1 MFKNFILFQLV
12 LLFTINTVSAQAPAT
27 TQRDYIH
34 NNMFWG
40 NLVINGKI
48 KGKFNYQCDFE
59 ERRQADPAHS
69 PEPNATVGT
78 NHANIFK
85 NPYQNAIRPWIH
97 YQPNKFLRFSI
108 SPITWFGTWSY
119 PINDKTYFQ
128 PEFRTAFQI
137 TTNQF
142 LGRVILNYRFRY
154 EFRFYGVKTE
164 THHPGDITGPGASYD
179 FPEAN
184 QRGRF
189 RYMVRA
195 IVPFNNKELVK
206 GTFYSLT
213 SCEAFLNVGKNMKN
227 ANIFDQTR
235 TYIGV
240 GWKFA
245 KEIRCEAGYLNQMA
259 FRLNNTA
266 KNNVDLNNCLFV
278 NLIFDDLNSFFRKK
292 KIE

>member
-1 MFKNFILFQLV
+1 MKKYFAVLFITVYF
-12 LLFTINTVSAQAPAT
+12 INDVIGQAPAS

-40 NLVINGKI
+40 NLVIVGKI

-69 PEPNATVGT
+69 QEPNTTVGD
-78 NHANIFK
+78 NKYNIFK

-108 SPITWFGTWSY
+108 SPITWFGTSSY
-119 PINDKTYFQ
+119 PINGKTYFQ

-137 TTNQF
+137 TTNQY
-142 LGRVILNYRFRY
+142 LGRVILNYRYRY
-154 EFRFYGVKTE
+154 EFRFYGIKEQTD
-164 THHPGDITGPGASYD
+164 HPGNVTGPSSSYD
-179 FPEAN
+179 FPSGN
-184 QRGRF
+184 HKGRF

-195 IVPFNNKELVK
+195 LIPLNNKEIIK
-206 GTFYSLT
+206 GTFYTMT
-213 SCEAFLNVGKNMKN
+213 SAEVFLNIGPNIKN

-235 TYIGV
+235 CYAGL

-245 KEIRCEAGYLNQMA
+245 KEIRLEMGYMNQMA

-278 NLIFDDLNSFFRKK
+278 NLIFDDFNSLFKK
-292 KIE
+292 QKQE